1 MTPGRGG
8 KAAVV
13 STALR
18 IGGAVGAGLAARR
31 LARSVRALDLEG
43 RAAIVTGGSR
53 GLGFAL
59 ARELLDRGA
68 RVAICARD
76 EEQLERARQRL
87 AEHGEVVAVPC
98 DVADPDRVA
107 EFVAIATE
115 RLGPVDV
122 LINNAGVIA
131 VGPLQT
137 QTIDDFE
144 EMMAIHLGGT
154 LNVTFAVLPQMLAH
168 REGRIA
174 NVTSIGGKVSVP
186 WLLPYNTSKFAAVGF
201 SQGLRAELAG
211 TGVQVTT
218 VIPGLMRTGSYLA
231 AYFKGERAPLEYSLF
246 TPLSVTP
253 ASTIAATRA
262 AKRIVAA
269 MRRGDPVLT
278 LTLHAKLASRASG
291 LAPGIVADALALV
304 ARLLPENSG
313 TDRKRGSDIDSALD
327 DSLLTA
333 LGRRAAR
340 DLNQ

>member
-1 MTPGRGG
+1 M
-8 KAAVV
+8 
-13 STALR
+13 STAVR
-18 IGGAVGAGLAARR
+18 IGGAVGAGLATRR
-31 LARSVRALDLEG
+31 LVRTVRAIDLEG
-43 RAAIVTGGSR
+43 RTAIVTGGSR

-68 RVAICARD
+68 RVAICARG

-107 EFVAIATE
+107 ELVAVTTE
-115 RLGPVDV
+115 RLGSVDV

-131 VGPLQT
+131 VGPVET

-144 EMMAIHLGGT
+144 EMMAIHLGGL
-154 LNVTFAVLPQMLAH
+154 LNCTFAVLPQMLARH
-168 REGRIA
+168 EGRIA
-174 NVTSIGGKVSVP
+174 NITSIGGKISVP

-211 TGVQVTT
+211 SGVQVTT

-231 AYFKGERAPLEYSLF
+231 AYFKGERADLEYSLF

-262 AKRIVAA
+262 ARRIVGAL
-269 MRRGDPVLT
+269 RRGDPELT
-278 LTLHAKLASRASG
+278 LTLHAKLAARASG
-291 LAPGIVADALALV
+291 VAPGVVSDVLAVV
-304 ARLLPENSG
+304 ARMLPENRG
-313 TDRKRGSDIDSALD
+313 TERRRGSEIDSALD
-327 DSLLTA
+327 RSLLTA
-333 LGRRAAR
+333 LARRAAR

>member
-1 MTPGRGG
+1 M
-8 KAAVV
+8 
-13 STALR
+13 STAVR
-18 IGGAVGAGLAARR
+18 IGGALGAGLATRR
-31 LARSVRALDLEG
+31 LVRTMRAIELEG
-43 RAAIVTGGSR
+43 RTAIVTGGSR

-68 RVAICARD
+68 RVAICARG

-107 EFVAIATE
+107 ELVAVTTE
-115 RLGPVDV
+115 RLGSVDV

-131 VGPLQT
+131 VGPVET

-144 EMMAIHLGGT
+144 EMMAIHLGGL
-154 LNVTFAVLPQMLAH
+154 LNCTFAVLPQMLARH
-168 REGRIA
+168 EGRIA
-174 NVTSIGGKVSVP
+174 NITSIGGKISVP

-211 TGVQVTT
+211 SGVQVTT

-231 AYFKGERAPLEYSLF
+231 AYFKGERAELEYSLF

-262 AKRIVAA
+262 ARRIVGAL
-269 MRRGDPVLT
+269 RRGDPELT
-278 LTLHAKLASRASG
+278 LTLHAKLAARASG
-291 LAPGIVADALALV
+291 VAPGVVSDVLAVV
-304 ARLLPENSG
+304 ARMLPENRG
-313 TDRKRGSDIDSALD
+313 TERRRGSEIDSALD
-327 DSLLTA
+327 RSLLTA